1 MSQSPVKVCIVGS
14 FLENT
19 YYIDNGENSL
29 LIDPGAEPEK
39 IWGTFFDTDH
49 SPLHSILATHG
60 HFDHVGGVEFFKK
73 KYDVPFGM
81 NLRDKRILSQANLYR
96 KISGESLFYPTPQ
109 IDFELGNA
117 ENVQLGGFD
126 LKIYNTPGHSEGS
139 VVIQM
144 DKILFCG
151 DVILENQ
158 IGRTDLPGGDKVKL
172 INSVKFIVDRFFG
185 YRIYPGHGSDFILDE
200 KKAELFL
207 SLI

>member
-1 MSQSPVKVCIVGS
+1 MNQSPVKLCVVGS
-14 FLENT
+14 FLENS
-19 YYIDNGENSL
+19 YFIDNGENSI

-39 IWGTFFDTDH
+39 IEGAFFENDH

-73 KYDVPFGM
+73 KYDVSFGM
-81 NLRDKRILSQANLYR
+81 HLKDKRIMSQANLYR
-96 KISGESLFYPTPQ
+96 KISGESTFYPTPE
-109 IDFELGNA
+109 IDFELGNT
-117 ENVQLGGFD
+117 ESIQLGGFD
-126 LKIYNTPGHSEGS
+126 LKIYHTPGHSEGS
-139 VVIQM
+139 VVIEM

-172 INSVKFIVDRFFG
+172 VNSVKFIVERFIG

-200 KKAELFL
+200 KKAEFFL